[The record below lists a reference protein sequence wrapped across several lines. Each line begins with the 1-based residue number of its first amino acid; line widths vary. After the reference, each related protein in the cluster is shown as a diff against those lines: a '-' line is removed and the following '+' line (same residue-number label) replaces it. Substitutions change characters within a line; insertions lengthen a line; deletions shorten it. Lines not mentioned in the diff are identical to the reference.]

1 MAPFAWPDC
10 CPRWAHRLYHVSL
23 LPLQLIG
30 TTGTGPKLGQ
40 WEAFANDFGTGDGE
54 DREDVTGNPKKVPS
68 SLDILQ
74 SLPSPLECVL
84 ILLFSLLTGGKG
96 KSHVMPLWGWGYEK
110 IATPS
115 SPSLASS
122 LWWKPV
128 AILWAALGRGPCCKG
143 LWKVESVCKKLCKG
157 LTAANS
163 PLSELR
169 SKSFSG
175 DPFDEA
181 AALGDTL
188 CEISRKRHPAKPHL
202 DSRSHQNCKIINVCG
217 FELLCLRVIFYPAV

>member
-40 WEAFANDFGTGDGE
+40 WEAFANDFGTGEGE

-128 AILWAALGRGPCCKG
+128 AILWAALGRPMLQGIMESRVSVPKTLQGTDCCQQPFEWIEKQILLRRPFRWG
-143 LWKVESVCKKLCKG
+143 CSPGAHLVWDLEKEAPSEATPRFPLPPKL
-157 LTAANS
+157 
-163 PLSELR
+163 
-169 SKSFSG
+169 
-175 DPFDEA
+175 
-181 AALGDTL
+181 
-188 CEISRKRHPAKPHL
+188 
-202 DSRSHQNCKIINVCG
+202 
-217 FELLCLRVIFYPAV
+217 